1 MKHEKAW
8 LALAVFGYG
17 NLLMT
22 MIAAFIVRVMY
33 NLSLVSDT
41 VNSVGTGIMM
51 YGIACYGVS
60 LTTAYFLDRYEEKD
74 KRKEVK

>member
-1 MKHEKAW
+1 MKHEKIW
-8 LALAVFGYG
+8 LALATFGYG

-22 MIAAFIVRVMY
+22 LIAAFVVRLMY

-41 VNSVGTGIMM
+41 VNSVGTGILM

-60 LTTAYFLDRYEEKD
+60 LTAAYFLDKYEEKD

>member
-22 MIAAFIVRVMY
+22 LIAAFVVRLMY
-33 NLSLVSDT
+33 NLNLVSDT
-41 VNSVGTGIMM
+41 VNSVGTGILM

-60 LTTAYFLDRYEEKD
+60 LMAAYLLDKHEEKD